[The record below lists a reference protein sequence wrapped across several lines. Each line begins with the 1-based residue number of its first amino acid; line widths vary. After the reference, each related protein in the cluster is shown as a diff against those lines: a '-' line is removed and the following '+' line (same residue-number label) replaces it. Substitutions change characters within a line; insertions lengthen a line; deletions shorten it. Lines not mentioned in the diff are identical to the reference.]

1 MERGFCLY
9 TRGMKPYMRSLKIK
23 NDKWKQSGS
32 NVTYA
37 KKDIRFAK
45 YYGLELPKQWSLSFE
60 I

>member
-9 TRGMKPYMRSLKIK
+9 TRGMKPYMKSLKTK
-23 NDKWKQSGS
+23 NDKWKQSGF

-45 YYGLELPKQWSLSFE
+45 NYDFE
-60 I
+60 